1 MPRRL
6 SPLLVCLVL
15 GCTVPVTIAAA
26 AAPAVAILA
35 NSDDPDSLTVAR
47 HYAKARELSEDNI
60 IALPMPLNEEI
71 SWGEF
76 VLTIHR
82 PLQAELVR
90 RKWIDAIPMD
100 LEDAAGRRKLAVN
113 DVPLAALVVCRG
125 VPLKIA
131 DDKALG
137 ERTAGTVAGAPQQ
150 FQTNAAA
157 VDSEL
162 ALIALP
168 DLPINGFVP
177 NPVYAKPEPG
187 AASRARI
194 IPVGR
199 LDGPT
204 VEQACA
210 LVDNALKA
218 EREGLFG
225 RAYVDIGG
233 PHAQGDNWLRECA
246 VELTKIGFAPQ
257 VDSERDTLAAG
268 DRFDAPVL
276 YFGWYTGSVNGPMR
290 DPKFR
295 FPAGAIAM
303 HIHSFSASNMRN
315 GNGPWAPAMVARG
328 VTLTVGNV
336 YEPYLQF
343 THQPQRLV
351 AALASGLPAGEAA
364 LSSVNA
370 LSWQALLVGDPLYR
384 PFKVSLDE
392 QWARADSLPA
402 SQASYLYLRKINQ
415 LEADGLGIKARS
427 QAFAAL
433 RRSPSLPVVLELA
446 RFQIAAD
453 DKLAAQRTLAII
465 GGLRVWNPDDAP
477 LIASAARLMA
487 DAGAAAE
494 GVKWFK
500 RLLDDKNIPSD
511 MRRRLL
517 VFARD
522 TARTALDFVQAGRW
536 EEELNPSKNS

>member
-1 MPRRL
+1 MFA
-6 SPLLVCLVL
+6 V
-15 GCTVPVTIAAA
+15 

-47 HYAKARELSEDNI
+47 HYAEARDLPRDNI
-60 IALPMPLNEEI
+60 IALPMPLTEEI

-82 PLQAELVR
+82 PLQDELVR

-100 LEDAAGRRKLAVN
+100 LEDEAGRRKLAVN

-131 DDKALG
+131 NDKALG
-137 ERTAGTVAGAPQQ
+137 ERTAATTGAPQQ

-187 AASRARI
+187 AAARARV

-210 LVDNALKA
+210 LVDNAIKA

-233 PHAQGDNWLRECA
+233 PHAQGDNWLRECVA
-246 VELTKIGFAPQ
+246 ELTKVGFAPQ
-257 VDSERDTLAAG
+257 IDTARSTLAAG
-268 DRFDAPVL
+268 DRFDAPVF

-295 FPAGAIAM
+295 FPAGAVAL

-343 THQPQRLV
+343 THQPQRLF
-351 AALASGLPAGEAA
+351 AALAAGLPAGEAA

-392 QWARADSLPA
+392 QWARVDSLPA

-433 RRSPSLPVVLELA
+433 RRSPSVPVVLELA
-446 RFQIAAD
+446 RLQIAAD

-465 GGLRVWNPDDAP
+465 GGLRVWNPGDAP

-487 DAGAAAE
+487 DAGDAAE

-500 RLLDDKNIPSD
+500 RLLDDKNIPQS

-522 TARTALDFVQAGRW
+522 TARTAMDFVQAGRW
-536 EEELNPSKNS
+536 EEELNPPKTS